1 MKRYIVYRCKIC
13 NKHTILIREEVT
25 HSEKESQYLTCGH
38 DGRHKKLIVVGAYDN
53 IKECMDRR
61 HYKRIRGRLRQID
74 K

>member
-13 NKHTILIREEVT
+13 NKHTILIKEEVT

-38 DGRHKKLIVVGAYDN
+38 NGRHKNLIVVGAYDN
-53 IKECMDRR
+53 IEECMDN
-61 HYKRIRGRLRQID
+61 HYYIRVYGRVHQV